1 MYDELIRLT
10 AEGAL
15 KSPIQQVLPLAQAP
29 QAMQRLLERKRQ
41 GRIVLR
47 THGA

>member
-1 MYDELIRLT
+1 MYDEVMRLMADDARKPPIR
-10 AEGAL
+10 
-15 KSPIQQVLPLAQAP
+15 QVLPLAQAP